1 MEGPDIPPWLYVKYT
16 KKNNNLYIFGAAP
29 KDLSI
34 ELLEVIFHLNILVMV
49 SLQYKLHRST
59 V

>member
-1 MEGPDIPPWLYVKYT
+1 MNILEKLNHFHYTVTSMEGPDIPPWLYVKYT

-34 ELLEVIFHLNILVMV
+34 ELLEVNSI
-49 SLQYKLHRST
+49 
-59 V
+59 